1 MELKS
6 RFGPGE
12 KFISGAPGEDGLAK
26 SLHMGFVNE
35 FRH

>member
-12 KFISGAPGEDGLAK
+12 NFISGVPGVDGLAK
-26 SLHMGFVNE
+26 SLHMGFVSE